1 MASAIHAA
9 QYPTPAFS
17 RNSTGSSIGGTQV
30 ANGDHNPFSG
40 SHSIASTPTQTPPP
54 SRGHQQ
60 QMSFSMSNYGPMS
73 SIQMQQGPPR
83 GYIEV
88 NGNMSQQQYPPGQKP
103 QIYTAVYSGVQVYE
117 MEVNRI
123 AVMRRRHDSWL
134 NATQILKVAGIEK
147 GKRTKVLEKE
157 ILAGEHEK
165 VQGGYGKYQGT
176 WINYK
181 RGREFCQQ
189 YGVEELLR
197 PLLEYDMGQDGV
209 TQAGQGAQETPTK
222 EQAMAAQRKKM
233 MYNGGVENRPPAQ
246 SPNGTFFQKI
256 SASAASAVNA
266 INKARFDSPGPRPG
280 SGNKRPAPPV
290 KRSSQQMIGS
300 QESAFPGSSQQ
311 SMESLHTDGS
321 FGING
326 QLEPAFGAHATPYFT
341 NPQLQNSEIQ
351 EPPRKRARP
360 SSSQGPL
367 TQELS
372 GGYERSMRDITPTEP
387 NESFL
392 YAPQNYMQANMD
404 HTIIGVQPLPQPTS
418 KSSLEKMGL
427 LLDLFRQPSQVDFS
441 DHETLRRLSGEDL
454 DIPID
459 GTAHTALHWASAL
472 ARTSLL
478 RTLITKGASIF
489 RVNGGGETALIR
501 AAITAN
507 NYQDR
512 TFPELLEL
520 LGPTIEMRDGRGRT
534 VLHHIA
540 FTSAIKG
547 RSPCCRYYLESLL
560 EFVVR
565 QGSSTNSQQNSFNGG
580 SELTTK
586 PKAIG
591 LARFLSEIVNATDL
605 SGDTALNLAARIG
618 NKSIIQQLLEV
629 GADPTIANR
638 GGLKP
643 TDFGVG
649 GDPEPSDVQLSSSQS
664 LPVQGRSAIAKVGD
678 SSRDLMSSITTLL
691 SDTETSFR
699 TEVQSK
705 QALIDQTHAK
715 LRETSTLLSDEKRR
729 LEELQRRVDK
739 RKEMQQRVTN
749 LRRINEEQKIQLTR
763 SGSNSSNEA
772 RMDIKIGDADAG
784 LDINITSLPPVSSS
798 KPFHISPQQQAYLSS
813 LERVEVLRARVTA
826 YQAHNTSLEGYTA
839 QLKSRSVELEKKL
852 RRVVALCTHVE
863 ESKLDAM
870 IGGLVSAVEGEKGE
884 DLEVGRV
891 REFLRKV
898 EGVEG

>member
-1 MASAIHAA
+1 MALAIQAA
-9 QYPTPAFS
+9 QYPTPAYS
-17 RNSTGSSIGGTQV
+17 RDSTGSSIGGNQLM
-30 ANGDHNPFSG
+30 NGDVIPFSG
-40 SHSIASTPTQTPPP
+40 SHSVASTPTQTPPP
-54 SRGHQQ
+54 SRGQQ
-60 QMSFSMSNYGPMS
+60 QPMSFSMSSYGPMGP
-73 SIQMQQGPPR
+73 IHMQQGPPR
-83 GYIEV
+83 GYTDV
-88 NGNMSQQQYPPGQKP
+88 NGNMSQHQYVPVQKP

-117 MEVNRI
+117 MEVNRV

-176 WINYK
+176 WINYR

-290 KRSSQQMIGS
+290 KRPSQQMLGS

-311 SMESLHTDGS
+311 SMESLHMDGS

-341 NPQLQNSEIQ
+341 NPQLQNSDMQ
-351 EPPRKRARP
+351 EPPRKRPRP
-360 SSSQGPL
+360 SSSHD
-367 TQELS
+367 TYVQEIN
-372 GGYERSMRDITPTEP
+372 GGYDRSMRDITPTEP

-392 YAPQNYMQANMD
+392 YAPQNHMEANMD
-404 HTIIGVQPLPQPTS
+404 YTIVGLPPLPQPSS
-418 KSSLEKMGL
+418 KSAKDKAGL
-427 LLDLFRQPSQVDFS
+427 LLSLFKHPSRGEFF
-441 DHETLRRLSGEDL
+441 DHETLQQLSGDDL

-459 GTAHTALHWASAL
+459 ASANTALHWASAL
-472 ARTSLL
+472 AKTSLL
-478 RTLITKGASIF
+478 RLLIAKGANMF
-489 RVNGGGETALIR
+489 RVNGGSENGLIR
-501 AAITAN
+501 AAITTN
-507 NYQDR
+507 NHEAG
-512 TFPELLEL
+512 TFAELLEL

-540 FTSAIKG
+540 LASAVKG

-565 QGSSTNSQQNSFNGG
+565 QGSSANSQQNSFNGP
-580 SELTTK
+580 SDPMPK
-586 PKAIG
+586 PKSIG

-649 GDPEPSDVQLSSSQS
+649 GDPEPLDAQQSSSQT

-678 SSRDLMSSITTLL
+678 SSRDLMSSITALL

-705 QALIDQTHAK
+705 QARIDQTHAK
-715 LRETSTLLSDEKRR
+715 LRETSILLSDEKRR
-729 LEELQRRVDK
+729 LEDLQRKVDK

-749 LRRINEEQKIQLTR
+749 LRRVNEEQKMQLTR
-763 SGSNSSNEA
+763 SGSNGSNKI
-772 RMDIKIGDADAG
+772 RLDVKIGDADAG
-784 LDINITSLPPVSSS
+784 LNIDVASLPSTSGS
-798 KPFHISPQQQAYLSS
+798 EPFQVPPQQHAYLSS

-826 YQAHNTSLEGYTA
+826 YQAHNAGLEEYTA
-839 QLKSRSVELEKKL
+839 QMKSRSVEMEKKL
-852 RRVVALCTHVE
+852 RRVVALCTHVD
-863 ESKLDAM
+863 ESKLDTL
-870 IGGLVSAVEGEKGE
+870 IDGLITAVEGEKGQN
-884 DLEVGRV
+884 LEVGRV

-898 EGVEG
+898 EGVEV